1 MFTRELRDGKFIG
14 YSARA
19 HNAEFFFGS
28 RHLSREELSSCF
40 PDLEFAFLK
49 QVHGRGVV
57 EADSK
62 QTLEGD
68 AHYTSQ
74 KNLALVSQT
83 ADCVPILLASQ
94 NRICAIHSGWRSSA
108 LNIVTAA
115 KDQAGDFEFAAIGP
129 HILMPS
135 FEVGVDVA
143 EKLMLAAPSGTQS
156 NQLIFPHDDS
166 TKAYFDLT
174 ELIRLQLREAFS
186 DRLIVMEAIEDTKTS
201 VQFASFRRD
210 KDQAG
215 RQFSFVVM
223 K

>member
-1 MFTRELRDGKFIG
+1 MFSREMRDGKFIG
-14 YSARA
+14 YRARA

-28 RHLSREELSSCF
+28 KNLSRDELKTYF

-57 EADSK
+57 AADPRQTPEAD
-62 QTLEGD
+62 
-68 AHYTSQ
+68 AHFTSR

-83 ADCVPILLASQ
+83 ADCVPVLLASAD
-94 NRICAIHSGWRSSA
+94 RVCAIHSGWRSSA
-108 LNIVTAA
+108 LNIVSAA
-115 KDQAGDFEFAAIGP
+115 FDATGKFEFAAIGP

-135 FEVGVDVA
+135 FEVGADVA
-143 EKLMLAAPSGTQS
+143 GKLMQAAPEGTQA
-156 NQLIFPHDDS
+156 NQLIYPHADS
-166 TKAYFDLT
+166 SKAYFDLT
-174 ELIRLQLREAFS
+174 ELIRLQLRQAFGEQ
-186 DRLIVMEAIEDTKTS
+186 LIVMEALEDTKTS
-201 VQFASFRRD
+201 IQFASFRRD

>member
-1 MFTRELRDGKFIG
+1 MFSREMRDGKFIG

-19 HNAEFFFGS
+19 HGAEFFFGS
-28 RHLSREELSSCF
+28 KNLSRDELKTYF

-57 EADSK
+57 EADPR
-62 QTLEGD
+62 QTLEAD
-68 AHYTSQ
+68 AHFTSR

-83 ADCVPILLASQ
+83 ADCVPVLLASAGG
-94 NRICAIHSGWRSSA
+94 ICAIHSGWRSSA
-108 LNIVTAA
+108 LNIVSAA
-115 KDQAGDFEFAAIGP
+115 KEAAGEFDFAAIGP

-135 FEVGVDVA
+135 FEVGTDVA
-143 EKLMLAAPSGTQS
+143 EKLLQAAPAGTQA
-156 NQLIFPHDDS
+156 NQLIYPHSDPA
-166 TKAYFDLT
+166 KAYFDLT
-174 ELIRLQLREAFS
+174 ELIRLQLRAAFG
-186 DRLIVMEAIEDTKTS
+186 DRLILMEALEDTKTS